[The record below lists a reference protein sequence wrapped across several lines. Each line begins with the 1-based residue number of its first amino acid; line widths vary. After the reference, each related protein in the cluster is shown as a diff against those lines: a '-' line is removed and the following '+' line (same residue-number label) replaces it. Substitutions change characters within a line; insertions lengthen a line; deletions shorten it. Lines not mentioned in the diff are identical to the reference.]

1 MYFQLIKDS
10 DSLGTKVRIS
20 IYRFICFSS
29 FICPTIYLSSS
40 DILYLHSFLSM
51 HLVLFL
57 SLYIYFILL
66 AKYKSSLGTN
76 IRIHSFNSTVRL
88 SNLFPAPHIC
98 KYFNLSSI
106 YLINNLSVQRSIY
119 PSYYISIIFLSIRTE
134 SVHLM

>member
-1 MYFQLIKDS
+1 MGQKYA
-10 DSLGTKVRIS
+10 S

-40 DILYLHSFLSM
+40 DILYLHPFLSM
-51 HLVLFL
+51 YLVLFL

-119 PSYYISIIFLSIRTE
+119 PFIIYLLSFFPFALNQFILCKQME
-134 SVHLM
+134 EVI